1 MELHFLGT
9 GAGLPSKDRNVT
21 SICLSMPQE
30 RQAVWM
36 FDCGEATQ
44 HQLLYSPLKPG
55 KIEKIFITHLHGDH
69 IYGLPGLLSTRSFQQ
84 SDLQLEIYG
93 PHGIKE
99 FIEISLRVSGSHV
112 ADSLI
117 IHEIG
122 PGCIYEDEGW
132 TVEAV
137 QLSHGIPCF
146 GYIVEEKAVL
156 GELKVEKL
164 RQMGIP
170 PGPIY
175 RQIKN
180 QEVTEL
186 PDGQKIRR
194 SDVVGPDKPGRK
206 IVILGDTTYLPELQS
221 AVENADILVHEATF
235 SADEP
240 EMAKAYGHSTAVQ
253 AASLARDAKVKKLI
267 LTHIS
272 ARYHQDEANI
282 LTEQARRVFPETE
295 LAADMC
301 VFQIHKNSSDS

>member
-44 HQLLYSPLKPG
+44 HQLLHSPLKPG

-84 SDLQLEIYG
+84 PELQLEVYG

-99 FIEISLRVSGSHV
+99 YIEVSLRVSGSHV
-112 ADSLI
+112 ANSLI
-117 IHEIG
+117 IHEIE
-122 PGCIYEDEGW
+122 PGRIYEDEGW
-132 TVEAV
+132 TVQAV
-137 QLSHGIPCF
+137 ELSHGIPCF
-146 GYIVEEKAVL
+146 GYIVEEKATL

-164 RQMGIP
+164 RQMGIA

-175 RQIKN
+175 RQIKS

-186 PDGQKIRR
+186 PDGRQIRR
-194 SDVVGPDKPGRK
+194 SDVVGADKAGRK
-206 IVILGDTTYLPELQS
+206 IAILGDTTYLPELKGDIES
-221 AVENADILVHEATF
+221 ADILVHEATF

-240 EMAKAYGHSTAVQ
+240 EMAKAYGHSTSVQ
-253 AASLARDAKVKKLI
+253 AATLAKDANVKRLI

-272 ARYHQDEANI
+272 ARYHQEEANI
-282 LTEQARRVFPETE
+282 LVDQARDVFPETE
-295 LAADMC
+295 LAEDMR
-301 VFQIHKNSSDS
+301 VFEIQKNSSDS

>member
-44 HQLLYSPLKPG
+44 HQLLHSPLKPG

-93 PHGIKE
+93 PRGIKE
-99 FIEISLRVSGSHV
+99 YIEVSLSVSGSQV
-112 ADSLI
+112 ANSLL
-117 IHEIG
+117 IHEIE
-122 PGCIYEDEGW
+122 PGRIFEDEGW

-137 QLSHGIPCF
+137 ELSHGIPCF
-146 GYIVEEKAVL
+146 GYIVEEKATL
-156 GELKVEKL
+156 GELNADKL
-164 RQMGIP
+164 KELGIS

-186 PDGQKIRR
+186 PNGQSIRR
-194 SDVVGPDKPGRK
+194 ADVVGPDKPGRK
-206 IVILGDTTYLPELQS
+206 IAILGDTTYLPELKDNLDS
-221 AVENADILVHEATF
+221 ADILVHESTF

-240 EMAKAYGHSTAVQ
+240 DMAKAYGHSTALQ
-253 AASLARDAKVKKLI
+253 AASLAKAANVKKLI

-272 ARYHQDEANI
+272 ARYHQDEASI
-282 LTEQARRVFPETE
+282 LAEQARTVFQNTE
-295 LAADMC
+295 LAEDLS
-301 VFQIHKNSSDS
+301 VFEVYKNSSDS